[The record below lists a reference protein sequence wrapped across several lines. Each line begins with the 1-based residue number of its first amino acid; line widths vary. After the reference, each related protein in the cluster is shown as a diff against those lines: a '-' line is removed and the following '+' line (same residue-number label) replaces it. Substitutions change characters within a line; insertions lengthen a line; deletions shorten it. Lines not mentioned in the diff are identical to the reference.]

1 MDDEAVRIADE
12 IEKALTQRISAVYGD
27 ALKKAIRMNRRFLQ
41 KIRDIDSGKI
51 QPPNYYNTPELIKKW
66 REGYIRELM
75 RQEHVIESI
84 EQQIKDAGG
93 KIEPE
98 IKKALAEIYAVNANY
113 TATKLTAFGG
123 VEAAGKSLITG
134 VTRRQAA
141 IIFRDTQPLFSKIAF
156 RNLVEAPAVI
166 RRLQN
171 EMVQATLLG
180 ESQEKIIRRIRAVM
194 GNSAANARRIAQT
207 ERTRLQS
214 QARAD
219 QLHEAAQMGIRI
231 TKTWSTR
238 MVNSR
243 DSHKLLNNKT
253 INEDEKFHTIWNHDL
268 AYPGDPS
275 APAEEVINCFV
286 KETRIASNTS
296 VEAATER
303 EYIGELVTIETR
315 GGIKFTCTPNH
326 PVLTDK
332 GWIAAGALYEGCNI
346 LTSGFA
352 ENFCSW
358 IYPNKNNVVPCIYDI
373 YQLFSRI
380 SFVNRIARGLVNF
393 HGDIP
398 DTDVKVVFSPC
409 FLQNRGKPLFFKK
422 IKHFF
427 FKFSDFEKATFSCK
441 CMIYKFTSLGWRS
454 ASRFIRFL
462 RNFCFFFIGGMLETK
477 KLRFAKAANRTAVF
491 KKKTINSSSIQSFS
505 VCDGIDRFPGDV
517 TVDDIISV
525 KRREN
530 VACHVYNLQTE
541 NQIYGVNESISQNGE
556 KHNCKFAIV
565 HNCHCVLIPGVLL
578 PGENADARLK
588 NAPKL

>member
-380 SFVNRIARGLVNF
+380 SFVNRIACGLVNF

-491 KKKTINSSSIQSFS
+491 KKKMINSSSIQSFS

-565 HNCHCVLIPGVLL
+565 HNCHCVLIPNVIT
-578 PGENADARLK
+578 DRR
-588 NAPKL
+588 